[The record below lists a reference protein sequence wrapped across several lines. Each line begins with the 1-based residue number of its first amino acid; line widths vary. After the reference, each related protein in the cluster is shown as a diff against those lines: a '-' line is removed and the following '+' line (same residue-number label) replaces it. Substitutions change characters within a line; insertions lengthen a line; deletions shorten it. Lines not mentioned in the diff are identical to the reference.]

1 MTDLIDI
8 TDDSNPLYITKGN
21 PGLKPSFSNNVN
33 ANFSTYNT
41 EVQRGINVFA
51 SYSNTI
57 NAITRKATYDEA
69 TGATTTQ
76 PENINGNWNVNGGF
90 VFNSA
95 IPANTKFTYSTFTDA
110 GYSNRVS
117 YISMQNV
124 KGSVKSVAKTV
135 NVSER
140 LTANYRSDNFDVS
153 LSGFIRYSHS
163 KSTAQPED
171 KMNVFNFSYG
181 PSVNYNLPW
190 WNIKLSTNISMS
202 SRRGY
207 SDPNANTDELIWN
220 AQASASFLPKNA
232 LTVSLQL
239 FDILQQQSNISRIVE
254 ALYRRDSE
262 NNAIYSYCMLN
273 LSYKFNNTGGNDSKK
288 GKGAREYGMPPAGFM
303 PPAGPP
309 PGMGGRMF

>member
-1 MTDLIDI
+1 
-8 TDDSNPLYITKGN
+8 
-21 PGLKPSFSNNVN
+21 
-33 ANFSTYNT
+33 
-41 EVQRGINVFA
+41 
-51 SYSNTI
+51 
-57 NAITRKATYDEA
+57 
-69 TGATTTQ
+69 
-76 PENINGNWNVNGGF
+76 
-90 VFNSA
+90 
-95 IPANTKFTYSTFTDA
+95 
-110 GYSNRVS
+110 
-117 YISMQNV
+117 MQN
-124 KGSVKSVAKTV
+124 KGSVRSLAKTV

-140 LTANYRSDNFDVS
+140 LTANYRADNWDIS
-153 LSGFIRYSHS
+153 LNGFIRYSHS

-239 FDILQQQSNISRIVE
+239 FDILQQQSNISRVVE

-262 NNAIYSYCMLN
+262 NNAIYSYFMLN
-273 LSYKFNNTGGNDSKK
+273 LSYKFNNTGGDDGNK
-288 GKGAREYGMPPAGFM
+288 GKVAREYGMPPGT
-303 PPAGPP
+303 PPAGFAP
-309 PGMGGRMF
+309 PGMRGGRPF